1 MIQKKENAKQ
11 LQNKLKKQ
19 QERSK
24 ILDTELRDV
33 MNACQSYSKIAQ
45 NQQDLIHNLVN
56 FHNEDNTVDSI
67 LLNKYLCSEILTGI
81 EVRERCLLKS
91 RNKIVNASDE
101 SSWYDILFTCLP
113 DECLDLE
120 KNLDDYPTK
129 LKQNLPHLSS
139 LLIDNYKSTFRVG
152 ALNCLTLIDLLK

>member
-1 MIQKKENAKQ
+1 M
-11 LQNKLKKQ
+11 QNKLKKQ
-19 QERSK
+19 QKRSK
-24 ILDTELRDV
+24 ILDTELADV
-33 MNACQSYSKIAQ
+33 MNACQSYSKISQ

-56 FHNEDNTVDSI
+56 FHDEDNSLDSI

-91 RNKIVNASDE
+91 RNKIGNASDE
-101 SSWYDILFTCLP
+101 TSWYDILFTSLP

-139 LLIDNYKSTFRVG
+139 LLIDNYKSTFRVSS
-152 ALNCLTLIDLLK
+152 LNSFKIIDFYI